1 MKKLLLA
8 AMIAVVGLAPA
19 FAAGGG
25 AGGGG
30 GAALEAVRGRQGA
43 GVPRAVEEPLVAAA
57 VLPQAMAE

>member
-30 GAALEAVRGRQGA
+30 GAALEAVRVRQVA
-43 GVPRAVEEPLVAAA
+43 AVPRPVEEPLVAAA